1 MVETVELM
9 LVDVT
14 IVETPEDFIVELA
27 VDPIVEILV
36 DNIVEL
42 ANVECKGFVV
52 VLIVETSVLVSMNL
66 KNVFLCKL
74 VLRRMSVS
82 FMCLFNNFS

>member
-9 LVDVT
+9 LVVVI
-14 IVETPEDFIVELA
+14 IVETLEDFIVELA

-42 ANVECKGFVV
+42 ANVEYKGFVV
-52 VLIVETSVLVSMNL
+52 VLIVETSALVSINL
-66 KNVFLCKL
+66 KNVCLCIL
-74 VLRRMSVS
+74 VLRRMS
-82 FMCLFNNFS
+82 

>member
-74 VLRRMSVS
+74 VLRRMS
-82 FMCLFNNFS
+82 